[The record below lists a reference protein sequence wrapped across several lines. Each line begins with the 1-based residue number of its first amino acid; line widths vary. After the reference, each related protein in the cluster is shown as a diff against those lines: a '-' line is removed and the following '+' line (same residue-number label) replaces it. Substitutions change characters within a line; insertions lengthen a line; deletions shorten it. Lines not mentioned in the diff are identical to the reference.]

1 MLNYAITCFLLL
13 LFILLFFLFRHLLFI
28 VWRQRKARYRLQYVK
43 RSSIHT
49 QLSNYLSRFNVVNV
63 HLRELVEAV
72 ESRLSINHIIV
83 LMLILFLSGF
93 VGGAL
98 FFQSLKGVLVLSSI
112 FALMPY
118 ILLRMKL
125 ITVRL
130 QTRLEFLPAVEI
142 FYQYYMINGQKNIKV
157 SLKTCMEEGRIK
169 YPIKPIFEQLY
180 RNLMTQRNMDDSL
193 KIFSVALGHQW
204 ADYFVGIIK
213 VSLTEG
219 SYIGDSM
226 KELILDMRKA
236 QRSDQ
241 VERNRLLEIRIANF
255 TPILFLALFLF
266 INFKVNYANSY
277 QYYVLD
283 PAGRSMLL
291 DACLLIFISFLMGIY
306 LSLRRM

>member
-1 MLNYAITCFLLL
+1 M
-13 LFILLFFLFRHLLFI
+13 
-28 VWRQRKARYRLQYVK
+28 
-43 RSSIHT
+43 SIG
-49 QLSNYLSRFNVVNV
+49 SV
-63 HLRELVEAV
+63 
-72 ESRLSINHIIV
+72 II

-93 VGGAL
+93 LIGAL

-112 FALMPY
+112 ASLLPY
-118 ILLRMKL
+118 SLLRMKL

-157 SLKTCMEEGRIK
+157 SMKTCMEEDRIK

-180 RNLMTQRNMDDSL
+180 RNLMTQRSVDDSL
-193 KIFSVALGHQW
+193 RIFSMALGHKW
-204 ADYFVGIIK
+204 ADYFVEIIK
-213 VSLTEG
+213 VSLNEG

-226 KELILDMRKA
+226 KELIMDMRKA

-241 VERNRLLEIRIANF
+241 VERNRLMEIRIANF

-291 DACLLIFISFLMGIY
+291 DACLLIFISFMMGIY